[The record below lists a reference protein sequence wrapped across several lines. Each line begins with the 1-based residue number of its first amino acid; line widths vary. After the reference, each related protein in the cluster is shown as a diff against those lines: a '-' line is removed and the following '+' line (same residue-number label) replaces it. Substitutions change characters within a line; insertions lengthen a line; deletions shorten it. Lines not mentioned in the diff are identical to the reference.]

1 MEPQLVRNR
10 NTERFNRV
18 KLSKLDATFIT
29 IREVDFKT
37 NDDYAKIFIT
47 LRNGTGHLRGNTM
60 VDIDAIIYQNVSDG
74 LLVRLHLKTKM
85 RTKYVVMFESSV
97 DVCSLDNAETDDL
110 LINMMV
116 SEMEKHGNMSI
127 SCPFNSGN
135 YMVRNFHIDTKNK
148 LIKFAPPGE
157 HSVAIDLRHKAKEG
171 AIAIPVFDMEFFA
184 SIVQ

>member
-1 MEPQLVRNR
+1 
-10 NTERFNRV
+10 
-18 KLSKLDATFIT
+18 
-29 IREVDFKT
+29 
-37 NDDYAKIFIT
+37 
-47 LRNGTGHLRGNTM
+47 M

-127 SCPFNSGN
+127 SCPFNS
-135 YMVRNFHIDTKNK
+135 VAT
-148 LIKFAPPGE
+148 PPKHFKSETRLCTFSGQL
-157 HSVAIDLRHKAKEG
+157 HGS
-171 AIAIPVFDMEFFA
+171 
-184 SIVQ
+184 

>member
-1 MEPQLVRNR
+1 MSIRNV
-10 NTERFNRV
+10 EASCAIV
-18 KLSKLDATFIT
+18 LSLSFVLLLDATFIT

-116 SEMEKHGNMSI
+116 SEMEKHGN
-127 SCPFNSGN
+127 